1 MVTLIIMGALVT
13 VLGFIIGWFL
23 ADFYFWKRQDWAS
36 KVEGRF

>member
-1 MVTLIIMGALVT
+1 MGAFAT